1 MARSRLLRLL
11 APLLLVAA
19 CGGGRSGTGISESV
33 EELVTRQP
41 AVSEPATA
49 AADAAESVL
58 STIEGNVAQLTVA
71 MHPSKRRPT
80 WLASLIQLLGPVS
93 SAHAGP
99 ALDGIRVSVEG
110 FDPTVETDSG
120 GSFALSGGFSGPS
133 IVHFEREDDG
143 LEAHMTVNVP
153 KGGALS
159 LRDLTLDA
167 TRGVASPGTQD
178 LSFDGTIADKDCLRG
193 RVELAS
199 LFAPQGERFLVELE
213 GSTISAG
220 SGRRRYC
227 MNLRSGDD
235 AHVEGAVQPNGT
247 ISDATM
253 IVDGEGR
260 LREAM
265 TMSPWVTSALP
276 LLPKP

>member
-1 MARSRLLRLL
+1 
-11 APLLLVAA
+11 
-19 CGGGRSGTGISESV
+19 
-33 EELVTRQP
+33 
-41 AVSEPATA
+41 VSEPATA

-58 STIEGNVAQLTVA
+58 STIEGNVAQLSIA
-71 MHPSKRRPT
+71 MHRSARRPT
-80 WLASLIQLLGPVS
+80 WLASLLHLVGPVS

-110 FDPTVETDSG
+110 FDPSTETDPD
-120 GSFALSGGFSGPS
+120 GSFLLSGEFSGPS

-143 LEAHMTVNVP
+143 LEARMTVNVP
-153 KGGALS
+153 KGGVLS

-167 TRGVASPGTQD
+167 TRGMASPGAQD
-178 LSFDGTIADKDCLRG
+178 LSFDGIIADKDCLQR
-193 RVELAS
+193 RLELTS

-220 SGRRRYC
+220 SGGRRYC

-235 AHVEGAVQPNGT
+235 AHVEGTVQPNGT
-247 ISDATM
+247 ISDASM

-265 TMSPWVTSALP
+265 TMSPRVTSALP

>member
-49 AADAAESVL
+49 AADTAESVL
-58 STIEGNVAQLTVA
+58 STIEGNVAQLSVA
-71 MHPSKRRPT
+71 MHPSTRRPT
-80 WLASLIQLLGPVS
+80 WLASLLHLLGPLS
-93 SAHAGP
+93 AAHAGP

-110 FDPTVETDSG
+110 FDPSTETDPD
-120 GSFALSGGFSGPS
+120 GSFLLSGEFSGPS
-133 IVHFEREDDG
+133 IVHFERADDA
-143 LEAHMTVNVP
+143 LEARMTVNVP
-153 KGGALS
+153 KGGVLS

-178 LSFDGTIADKDCLRG
+178 LSFDGIIADKDCLQR
-193 RVELAS
+193 RLELTS
-199 LFAPQGERFLVELE
+199 RFAPQGERFLVELE
-213 GSTISAG
+213 GSTISDG
-220 SGRRRYC
+220 SGERQYC
-227 MNLRSGDD
+227 LNLRRGDD
-235 AHVEGAVQPNGT
+235 AHVDGTVQPNGT
-247 ISDATM
+247 ISDANM
-253 IVDGEGR
+253 IVDGERR

-265 TMSPWVTSALP
+265 TTSPWVARALP
-276 LLPKP
+276 